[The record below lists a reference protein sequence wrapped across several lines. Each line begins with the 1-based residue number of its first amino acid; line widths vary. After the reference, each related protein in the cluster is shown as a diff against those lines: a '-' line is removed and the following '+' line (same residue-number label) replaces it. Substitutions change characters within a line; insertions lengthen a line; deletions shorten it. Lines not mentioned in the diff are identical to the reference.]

1 MYSLV
6 IVAVFF
12 KVLQSDSAAS
22 PYTTNSL
29 VDEVLTEF
37 LPDRCVISFSKLGKP
52 ATYNHYA
59 GKLERELIHIFLKK
73 GYTVTFA
80 AENKA
85 SFHFQCEI
93 LFIESHFSYTNSIL
107 HLLIT
112 IDKLPGGESILNRE
126 VSVIFPGNSEDAKRF
141 DVIGNLNF
149 LVGAEAELTN
159 LKIDDNTETRTSSV
173 NERDMEIGVS
183 IQFPKEGITSILT
196 VRNRNSFG
204 QDDFKL
210 YKASFAFMQRNT
222 SFLCGIYPLKFGQ
235 GSRYLN
241 SSVERPYWNTGLL
254 YDSVIT
260 GLSLMKPYK
269 NNMVSFY
276 WGANRN
282 PSMVFATQ
290 WSYFNYGNVESN
302 RFGISINGTYVNR
315 DDEYNDIAS
324 LAGMEI
330 TWQQGEKLFLYG
342 FSGFKYYYGT
352 GVNLERKIIPLFG
365 EYEFAFTNKI
375 VIKGAYLSI
384 IYNVEYD
391 ERMREDTLYQEV
403 DYRISTRF
411 MPGLQYERFT
421 IEDFWENNYTFIMY
435 WFPKNKFSE
444 RVHKTGINGK
454 IRYIEPE
461 IGKQR
466 LFIGFEGT
474 IQF

>member
-12 KVLQSDSAAS
+12 KILLTDCAAS

-29 VDEVLTEF
+29 VDEVVTEY
-37 LPDRCVISFSKLGKP
+37 LPDCCVISFSKLENTAK
-52 ATYNHYA
+52 YEHYA
-59 GKLERELIHIFLKK
+59 RKLERELIHILLKK
-73 GYTVTFA
+73 GYTVTYA

-93 LFIESHFSYTNSIL
+93 LNIESHFPYTNSLL

-112 IDKLPGGESILNRE
+112 IDKLPGGDSILNRE

-149 LVGAEAELTN
+149 LVGSEAELKN
-159 LKIDDNTETRTSSV
+159 MKIDDNTESRTSSV

-183 IQFPKEGITSILT
+183 LQFPKEGITSLLT

-210 YKASFAFMQRNT
+210 YRASFAFMQRNT
-222 SFLCGIYPLKFGQ
+222 TFLCGIYPLKFGQ
-235 GSRYLN
+235 ASRYLN

-254 YDSVIT
+254 YNSVIT
-260 GLSLMKPYK
+260 GISIAKPYK
-269 NNMVSFY
+269 NNTVSFY

-290 WSYFNYGNVESN
+290 WNYINYGNKESSY
-302 RFGISINGTYVNR
+302 FGVSINGTYVNR

-324 LAGMEI
+324 LAGMEVS
-330 TWQQGEKLFLYG
+330 WQQGEKLFLYG

-352 GVNLERKIIPLFG
+352 GVNLERKIIPLFW
-365 EYEFAFTNKI
+365 EYEYAFSNKI

-384 IYNVEYD
+384 NYNVEDD

-403 DYRISTRF
+403 DYRISTHF
-411 MPGLQYERFT
+411 VPGLQYERF
-421 IEDFWENNYTFIMY
+421 IIKDFWENNYTFIMY
-435 WFPKNKFSE
+435 WFPMIRFSE

-454 IRYIEPE
+454 VRYIEPE

-466 LFIGFEGT
+466 FFIGFEGT

>member
-6 IVAVFF
+6 IFAVFF
-12 KVLQSDSAAS
+12 KVLPSDSAAS
-22 PYTTNSL
+22 PYTMDSL
-29 VDEVLTEF
+29 IDEVLTEF
-37 LPDRCVISFSKLGKP
+37 LPDYCVVSFSKSEKP
-52 ATYNHYA
+52 ATYNYFA
-59 GKLERELIHIFLKK
+59 NKLERELTQILLKK
-73 GYTVTFA
+73 GYTVTYN
-80 AENKA
+80 AEQKA
-85 SFHFQCEI
+85 SFNVKCEI
-93 LFIESHFSYTNSIL
+93 VSIESHFPYTNSLL

-126 VSVIFPGNSEDAKRF
+126 VSVIFPGNSEDAQRF

-149 LVGAEAELTN
+149 LVGSEAELNN
-159 LKIDDNTETRTSSV
+159 LKINDNTESRTSSV
-173 NERDMEIGVS
+173 NERDMEIGVR
-183 IQFPKEGITSILT
+183 IQFPQEGITSLLT

-222 SFLCGIYPLKFGQ
+222 TFLCGIYPLKFGQ
-235 GSRYLN
+235 SSRYLN
-241 SSVERPYWNTGLL
+241 STVERPYWNTGLL

-260 GLSLMKPYK
+260 GLSIVKPYK
-269 NNMVSFY
+269 NNMVSLS

-290 WSYFNYGNVESN
+290 WNYFNYGNVEN
-302 RFGISINGTYVNR
+302 KRFGVSLHGAYVNR

-324 LAGMEI
+324 LAGMEV
-330 TWQQGEKLFLYG
+330 TWQQGEKFFIYG

-352 GVNLERKIIPLFG
+352 GINLERKIIPLMG
-365 EYEFAFTNKI
+365 EYEYAMTKII

-384 IYNVEYD
+384 HYDVEYD
-391 ERMREDTLYQEV
+391 EQMREDTLYQEV
-403 DYRISTRF
+403 DYRVSTRWV
-411 MPGLQYERFT
+411 PGLQYERFV
-421 IEDFWENNYTFIMY
+421 IKGFWENNYTFIMY
-435 WFPKNKFSE
+435 WFPKNQFPE
-444 RVHKTGINGK
+444 RVHKTGINSK

-466 LFIGFEGT
+466 FFIGFEGT